1 MKEPDL
7 SAINKIASYQV
18 RRGDHPLSF
27 DFITDYGVR
36 YNISFLYDDTLLE
49 QEAYQLVI
57 ANVNHRPSPNDPKV
71 RRTVLAI
78 VETFFAINNTILLYL
93 CETGDNKQSL
103 RSRLFERWFNTYNKR
118 RYFTCMSST
127 VKDTEG
133 VDNYVALIIRNDNPN
148 FTEIINNYATTI
160 QFFTDKP
167 QS

>member
-1 MKEPDL
+1 MSTIDL
-7 SAINKIASYQV
+7 
-18 RRGDHPLSF
+18 L
-27 DFITDYGVR
+27 
-36 YNISFLYDDTLLE
+36 
-49 QEAYQLVI
+49 
-57 ANVNHRPSPNDPKV
+57 PNDSKV

-167 QS
+167 QSRSVILGEYVTRKRMKLLPSCKEHEPCAKKLWSHSLRPRRLRERKNKTISTSR